1 MLLEINCI
9 KNYLTYDFLTNCIEV
24 AWYILMLSYCKKVE
38 ATTASTRLTTFFA
51 LFICFILNDIL
62 QSICFWIFSSKLWI
76 TFENKYLLV
85 HTWRIHA
92 VQKRYLW
99 RISLASIMLWYY
111 HNTNRNNFAPHKKW
125 SKAIWEYFWKNA
137 YNMKQNKKAEKDNIF
152 QWKFYFFI
160 CPIKMTFFS
169 TILVILDI
177 AETVIVFPVVDTMSR
192 VPGLLKLLR
201 FDFMWIFH
209 SGTFRRMCRQVIA
222 KH

>member
-24 AWYILMLSYCKKVE
+24 AWYILMLSYYKKVE

-111 HNTNRNNFAPHKKW
+111 HITNRNNFAPHKK
-125 SKAIWEYFWKNA
+125 SEA
-137 YNMKQNKKAEKDNIF
+137 KQFRNIF
-152 QWKFYFFI
+152 GRMRTTWNRTRKQKKI
-160 CPIKMTFFS
+160 TFS
-169 TILVILDI
+169 NESSISLS
-177 AETVIVFPVVDTMSR
+177 AQ
-192 VPGLLKLLR
+192 LKWPS
-201 FDFMWIFH
+201 FQPF
-209 SGTFRRMCRQVIA
+209 
-222 KH
+222 

>member
-1 MLLEINCI
+1 MIFCNQFAFEYFLPNFGLLL
-9 KNYLTYDFLTNCIEV
+9 KTSTYCDH
-24 AWYILMLSYCKKVE
+24 
-38 ATTASTRLTTFFA
+38 
-51 LFICFILNDIL
+51 
-62 QSICFWIFSSKLWI
+62 
-76 TFENKYLLV
+76 V

-92 VQKRYLW
+92 FQKRYLW

-160 CPIKMTFFS
+160 CPIKITFFS

-177 AETVIVFPVVDTMSR
+177 AETVIVFPVVDAMLR
-192 VPGLLKLLR
+192 VPGLLKLFR

-222 KH
+222 KHQYFGTKRYSCKIST